1 MPKHRKCH
9 KKIRIASTSSQR
21 AWTIRSD
28 WVQGLGLLS
37 GLPDVCPNWNASVYS
52 NAAALSVEGCSRS
65 RLWLPAALERRLWAS
80 WALTRGAPP
89 QAGNG
94 AGKTLRRG

>member
-1 MPKHRKCH
+1 VFR
-9 KKIRIASTSSQR
+9 IRDNFKS
-21 AWTIRSD
+21 
-28 WVQGLGLLS
+28 WVQGFGLLF
-37 GLPDVCPNWNASVYS
+37 GLPNVRPIRNVSVYS
-52 NAAALSVEGCSRS
+52 NAAASAVDGCSHS